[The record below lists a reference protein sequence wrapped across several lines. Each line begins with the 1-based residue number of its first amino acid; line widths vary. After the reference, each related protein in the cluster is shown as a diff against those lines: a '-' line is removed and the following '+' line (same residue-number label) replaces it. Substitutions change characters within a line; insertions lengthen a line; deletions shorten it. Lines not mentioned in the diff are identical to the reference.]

1 MQPALGPVYCPLGA
15 APQSPSLLLLGAASS
30 ASSLPLL
37 SASAPERLEPQ
48 SCFSCDLHKHR
59 GHTRCRMWAGWLNFQ
74 VLNSR
79 KTLI

>member
-15 APQSPSLLLLGAASS
+15 EPQSPSLLLLGAASS

-37 SASAPERLEPQ
+37 SPSAPVQLEPQ
-48 SCFSCDLHKHR
+48 LCFSCHLHKHG
-59 GHTRCRMWAGWLNFQ
+59 GHTECRMWAGSLRFQ

-79 KTLI
+79 KT